1 MNIDNDATLD
11 EGEFQI
17 LTMVNGNNA
26 GALGTYVLSAG
37 DIGIPKT
44 VAGQE
49 NFEELSQFGEES
61 NVTFYG
67 FVSDAAGNTATGP
80 VVDDISIHVDQIP
93 PNLANISIYSSN
105 NDQVIAIL
113 GDTVFVEFIGNEA
126 IDSVNATIG
135 GQPIDSF
142 QHVNGVTSRVLM
154 WRRMTGTE
162 TEGILPFS
170 VTAGDTARNMST
182 VYTEVN
188 DGSSVDFSA
197 AGPEILLANIRSNNS
212 YGDTLAKPGDSIIV
226 DIRTDMPISLN
237 SASIS
242 GQPAADESPSSN
254 RYIYNIVVAEN
265 AQDGIVQFS
274 IDYSDL
280 NGNPYSNY
288 TTTTDSSYV
297 RLDGTDPEFPIV
309 SISSTGADSTIA
321 GANDIINLT
330 FRVDEAVSDSSAII
344 LNNTANSITAL
355 NNNYFRAS
363 YAITGTEGEGKV
375 RFTITATDLVGN
387 NGSIDSTTNNSYVV
401 FDQTPP
407 SNFTVGQVI
416 STEGT
421 VVPDYWNATNQN
433 IQVTV
438 PIDNDSSLIDGEAQ
452 VLVSFNGGDTLEIGD
467 AVTIALADISDT
479 IIVSISRNEFV
490 NSQGFAQGATALFTA
505 RINDFA
511 GYTTIGSA
519 SIDQLQIDQMGP
531 VIDSIAVESD
541 NDYAIHGAT
550 IQGAKLEDDVSVI
563 FRALEDIRT
572 PFVLIAGDTA
582 DNINRIGNIWT
593 ATRTMDSSDVEGVVT
608 FNFTPQ
614 DLAGN
619 PGGTSTQTT
628 NGSRVIYDNTVPYIN
643 YINECDFSE
652 DKDYTSIT
660 DTLRLG
666 IGGGDLLS
674 GILRFEFCLGN
685 YQGSSAIIYWTPT
698 DGTVDTLA
706 EEITFNDLPLIPT
719 ANQAVLYYA
728 SAFAIDRAGNKSDT
742 IFGDGFLVDTTAPIP
757 TGEIYDGFDSDDE
770 LDWTID
776 STSLD
781 VSWGPFDDN
790 SSNLLTDPIPLL
802 VESYEL
808 SILDEPDTVKVLDW
822 FTVDTLADSATI
834 TGLTLQKNKKY
845 FVAVRAVDMA
855 GNKSDSVRTDG
866 IWFDNQPARIDTV
879 TPSLNNYLDVLS
891 LETINFKFN
900 KDVTDFSFSLSNM
913 GMDTLPYNIDYL
925 DSTVTVTLSN
935 KLLTADTLHFN
946 FDSVTSFNDLV
957 MSETITM
964 YSMLW
969 GDLDSNHVLDV
980 ADVVRFNT
988 LWGDIDLAPVA
999 DNTEPPHYAPTPDG
1013 EANLRDLYIFSRM
1026 WNWYYQTY
1034 IPTML
1039 MTSGNN
1045 VDVSATYS
1053 GGQLRIQLPENTS
1066 AGQIIFTD
1074 LNYDLIDVSG
1084 SSSSAQ
1090 QLVFVNEDSVMGVKA
1105 YTFASLGETQD
1116 SVFAINAN
1124 LNTET
1129 DYHQGIQVRFYDQE
1143 GKEILA
1149 GTALLKI
1156 TPVPA
1161 RYALGQNYPNPFNP
1175 TTTIHFELPE
1185 DAHTRIAIYDL
1196 LGREIVLLE
1205 NRPFNAGYHQVVW
1218 QGRDTY
1224 GNAVPSGMYFYRMV
1238 ANGFSSTRKMVF
1250 LK

>member
-1 MNIDNDATLD
+1 M
-11 EGEFQI
+11 
-17 LTMVNGNNA
+17 
-26 GALGTYVLSAG
+26 
-37 DIGIPKT
+37 
-44 VAGQE
+44 
-49 NFEELSQFGEES
+49 
-61 NVTFYG
+61 
-67 FVSDAAGNTATGP
+67 
-80 VVDDISIHVDQIP
+80 DQIP

-197 AGPEILLANIRSNNS
+197 AGPEILLANIRSNSS

-237 SASIS
+237 SASIG

-297 RLDGTDPEFPIV
+297 RLDGTNPEFSNV

-541 NDYAIHGAT
+541 NDYAIQGAT

-643 YINECDFSE
+643 CLL
-652 DKDYTSIT
+652 YTS
-660 DTLRLG
+660 D
-666 IGGGDLLS
+666 
-674 GILRFEFCLGN
+674 
-685 YQGSSAIIYWTPT
+685 A
-698 DGTVDTLA
+698 A
-706 EEITFNDLPLIPT
+706 
-719 ANQAVLYYA
+719 
-728 SAFAIDRAGNKSDT
+728 
-742 IFGDGFLVDTTAPIP
+742 
-757 TGEIYDGFDSDDE
+757 DE
-770 LDWTID
+770 
-776 STSLD
+776 
-781 VSWGPFDDN
+781 
-790 SSNLLTDPIPLL
+790 
-802 VESYEL
+802 
-808 SILDEPDTVKVLDW
+808 
-822 FTVDTLADSATI
+822 
-834 TGLTLQKNKKY
+834 
-845 FVAVRAVDMA
+845 
-855 GNKSDSVRTDG
+855 
-866 IWFDNQPARIDTV
+866 
-879 TPSLNNYLDVLS
+879 
-891 LETINFKFN
+891 
-900 KDVTDFSFSLSNM
+900 
-913 GMDTLPYNIDYL
+913 
-925 DSTVTVTLSN
+925 
-935 KLLTADTLHFN
+935 
-946 FDSVTSFNDLV
+946 
-957 MSETITM
+957 
-964 YSMLW
+964 
-969 GDLDSNHVLDV
+969 
-980 ADVVRFNT
+980 
-988 LWGDIDLAPVA
+988 
-999 DNTEPPHYAPTPDG
+999 
-1013 EANLRDLYIFSRM
+1013 
-1026 WNWYYQTY
+1026 
-1034 IPTML
+1034 
-1039 MTSGNN
+1039 
-1045 VDVSATYS
+1045 
-1053 GGQLRIQLPENTS
+1053 
-1066 AGQIIFTD
+1066 
-1074 LNYDLIDVSG
+1074 
-1084 SSSSAQ
+1084 
-1090 QLVFVNEDSVMGVKA
+1090 
-1105 YTFASLGETQD
+1105 
-1116 SVFAINAN
+1116 
-1124 LNTET
+1124 
-1129 DYHQGIQVRFYDQE
+1129 
-1143 GKEILA
+1143 
-1149 GTALLKI
+1149 
-1156 TPVPA
+1156 
-1161 RYALGQNYPNPFNP
+1161 
-1175 TTTIHFELPE
+1175 
-1185 DAHTRIAIYDL
+1185 
-1196 LGREIVLLE
+1196 
-1205 NRPFNAGYHQVVW
+1205 
-1218 QGRDTY
+1218 
-1224 GNAVPSGMYFYRMV
+1224 
-1238 ANGFSSTRKMVF
+1238 
-1250 LK
+1250 